1 MLGLNTVKLYKVK
14 ALIPLSSKRLLPI
27 KPLCFWLGALFF
39 VSLSSLAAEKSY
51 FEGNSKLSKLAA
63 NEDNNNDALQQT
75 LELNFSPESREKL
88 RKALDDYARSIDQD
102 HDRIEE
108 RRRVMQESL
117 EARFFDADN
126 DGEVDGPIGANGIP
140 VDSNGG
146 ETPGDT
152 DNDGAVD
159 PYDVDDDG
167 DFNDPL
173 EFLGGNASAATS
185 ATFDIGIPTSNV
197 TYGPHRLRVIAAF
210 GTGPSFIVNGLSYFF
225 VIAALMNLNEKAF
238 FHLDRPKSDGSIREG
253 IAYAKARPD
262 IYVVMLM
269 VFFLATFGLNFQIFN
284 ALMATQEFG
293 LGPASFGLMG
303 TFIAIGSL
311 SGAIGSA
318 RLERFRNTKFVI
330 KGGIAFS
337 ISIMVLSII
346 PSYSLYI
353 LWLPICG
360 VTALTTLVS
369 ANSIVQ
375 TSTDP
380 AIRGRVMG
388 LYLLIFMG
396 GTPFGSPL
404 IGATTDLVGIRPTIV
419 ICGGISLAASLYI
432 WFKYKNRVTLPAD
445 ISVATVLK
453 TVDRDHK

>member
-1 MLGLNTVKLYKVK
+1 MRFSVNEDGNWRSFRHRNYQILFPANTVSNIGSWAQRIAQDWLVLELTNNNGTYLGLVTAVQFAPVLAFSLHGGKLADRFNKRKV
-14 ALIPLSSKRLLPI
+14 LILTNIIGGAASLG
-27 KPLCFWLGALFF
+27 LGALVITNTVALWHVFVLAGILGISTAIDAPVRQSF
-39 VSLSSLAAEKSY
+39 TTEVVGQTDLPNAVSL
-51 FEGNSKLSKLAA
+51 NSA
-63 NEDNNNDALQQT
+63 NFNAGRL
-75 LELNFSPESREKL
+75 
-88 RKALDDYARSIDQD
+88 
-102 HDRIEE
+102 
-108 RRRVMQESL
+108 V
-117 EARFFDADN
+117 
-126 DGEVDGPIGANGIP
+126 GPAI
-140 VDSNGG
+140 SGG
-146 ETPGDT
+146 
-152 DNDGAVD
+152 
-159 PYDVDDDG
+159 
-167 DFNDPL
+167 L
-173 EFLGGNASAATS
+173 
-185 ATFDIGIPTSNV
+185 
-197 TYGPHRLRVIAAF
+197 IAAF

-311 SGAIGSA
+311 TGAIGSA

-330 KGGIAFS
+330 QGGILFS
-337 ISIMVLSII
+337 ISIMVLAVI

-353 LWLPICG
+353 VWLPICG
-360 VTALTTLVS
+360 FAALTTLVS

-388 LYLLIFMG
+388 VYLLIFMG

-404 IGATTDLVGIRPTIV
+404 IGSATELFGIRPTIAL
-419 ICGGISLAASLYI
+419 CGGISLLASLII
-432 WFKYKNRVTLPAD
+432 WFRYKNRVELPAD
-445 ISVATVLK
+445 ISVAAVLK
-453 TVDRDHK
+453 TIDRDENQNSN

>member
-1 MLGLNTVKLYKVK
+1 MSVKEDGNWRSFRHRNYRILFPANTVSNIGSWAQRIAQDWLVLELTNNNGTYLGLVTAVQFAPV
-14 ALIPLSSKRLLPI
+14 
-27 KPLCFWLGALFF
+27 LFF
-39 VSLSSLAAEKSY
+39 SLHGGKLADRFNKRKVLILTNIMGGAASLGLGILVMTDLIVLWHVFVLAAVLGISTAIDAPVRQAFTTEVVGQSDLPNAVSL
-51 FEGNSKLSKLAA
+51 NSA
-63 NEDNNNDALQQT
+63 NFNAGRL
-75 LELNFSPESREKL
+75 
-88 RKALDDYARSIDQD
+88 
-102 HDRIEE
+102 
-108 RRRVMQESL
+108 V
-117 EARFFDADN
+117 
-126 DGEVDGPIGANGIP
+126 GPAI
-140 VDSNGG
+140 SGG
-146 ETPGDT
+146 
-152 DNDGAVD
+152 
-159 PYDVDDDG
+159 
-167 DFNDPL
+167 L
-173 EFLGGNASAATS
+173 
-185 ATFDIGIPTSNV
+185 
-197 TYGPHRLRVIAAF
+197 IAAF
-210 GTGPSFIVNGLSYFF
+210 GTGPSFIINGLSYFF
-225 VIAALMNLNEKAF
+225 VIAALLNLNEKGF
-238 FHLDRPKSDGSIREG
+238 FHQDRPKSDGSIREG

-346 PSYSLYI
+346 PTYTLYI

-404 IGATTDLVGIRPTIV
+404 IGTSTELIGIRPTIV
-419 ICGGISLAASLYI
+419 LCGGISLAASLYI
-432 WFKYKNRVTLPAD
+432 WFRYKHRVEIPEDT
-445 ISVATVLK
+445 SVADVLK
-453 TVDRDHK
+453 TVNRDHD

>member
-1 MLGLNTVKLYKVK
+1 MRLSVKEDGNWRSFRHRNYRILFPANTVSNIGSWAQRIAQDWLVLELTNNNGTYLGLVTAVQFAPVLAFSLHGGKFADRFNKRIVLILTNLVGGAASL
-14 ALIPLSSKRLLPI
+14 ALGVLVITGLIQLWHVFVLAAILGISTAIDAPVRQSFTTEVVGQTDLPN
-27 KPLCFWLGALFF
+27 A
-39 VSLSSLAAEKSY
+39 VSL
-51 FEGNSKLSKLAA
+51 NSA
-63 NEDNNNDALQQT
+63 NFNAGRL
-75 LELNFSPESREKL
+75 
-88 RKALDDYARSIDQD
+88 
-102 HDRIEE
+102 
-108 RRRVMQESL
+108 V
-117 EARFFDADN
+117 
-126 DGEVDGPIGANGIP
+126 GPAI
-140 VDSNGG
+140 SGG
-146 ETPGDT
+146 
-152 DNDGAVD
+152 
-159 PYDVDDDG
+159 
-167 DFNDPL
+167 L
-173 EFLGGNASAATS
+173 
-185 ATFDIGIPTSNV
+185 
-197 TYGPHRLRVIAAF
+197 IAAF

-225 VIAALMNLNEKAF
+225 VIAALLNLNEKAF

-311 SGAIGSA
+311 TGAIGSA
-318 RLERFRNTKFVI
+318 RLERFRNAKFVI
-330 KGGIAFS
+330 KGGIVFS

-360 VTALTTLVS
+360 FAALTTLVS

-388 LYLLIFMG
+388 VYLLIFMG

-404 IGATTDLVGIRPTIV
+404 IGSATELIGIRPTIAV
-419 ICGGISLAASLYI
+419 CGGISLAASLFI
-432 WFKYKNRVTLPAD
+432 WSHYKNRVELPAD
-445 ISVATVLK
+445 TSVATVLK
-453 TVDRDHK
+453 TVNRNKD

>member
-1 MLGLNTVKLYKVK
+1 MGFSVKEDGNWRSFRHRNYRILFPANAVSNIGSWAQRIAQDWLVLELTNNNGTYLGLVTAVQFAPVLFFSLHGGKLADRFNKRKV
-14 ALIPLSSKRLLPI
+14 LILTNILGGSASLG
-27 KPLCFWLGALFF
+27 LGALVITEHVQLWHVFVLAGVLGISTAIDAPVRQSF
-39 VSLSSLAAEKSY
+39 TTEVVGQTDLPNAVSL
-51 FEGNSKLSKLAA
+51 NSA
-63 NEDNNNDALQQT
+63 NFNAGRL
-75 LELNFSPESREKL
+75 
-88 RKALDDYARSIDQD
+88 I
-102 HDRIEE
+102 
-108 RRRVMQESL
+108 
-117 EARFFDADN
+117 
-126 DGEVDGPIGANGIP
+126 GPA
-140 VDSNGG
+140 VSGG
-146 ETPGDT
+146 
-152 DNDGAVD
+152 
-159 PYDVDDDG
+159 
-167 DFNDPL
+167 L
-173 EFLGGNASAATS
+173 
-185 ATFDIGIPTSNV
+185 
-197 TYGPHRLRVIAAF
+197 IAAF

-225 VIAALMNLNEKAF
+225 VIAALLNLNEKAF
-238 FHLDRPKSDGSIREG
+238 FHQDRPKSDGNIREG

-330 KGGIAFS
+330 RGGVVFS
-337 ISIMVLSII
+337 ASIMVLSILPNYI
-346 PSYSLYI
+346 SYVI
-353 LWLPICG
+353 WLPICG

-380 AIRGRVMG
+380 AIRGRVTG

-404 IGATTDLVGIRPTIV
+404 IGTTTELIGIRPTIAL
-419 ICGGISLAASLYI
+419 CGGISLFASLLI
-432 WFKYKNRVTLPAD
+432 WLKYKNRVALPAD
-445 ISVATVLK
+445 TSVAAVLK
-453 TVDRDHK
+453 DR

>member
-1 MLGLNTVKLYKVK
+1 MAFKVKEDGNWRSFRHRNYRILFPANAVSNIGSWAQRIAQDWLVLELTDNNGTYLGLVTAVQFAPVLLFSLHGGKLADRFNKRKV
-14 ALIPLSSKRLLPI
+14 LILTNIVGGAASLG
-27 KPLCFWLGALFF
+27 LGALVMTDHILLWHVFALAAVLGISTAIDAPVRQSF
-39 VSLSSLAAEKSY
+39 TTEVVGQVDLPNAVSL
-51 FEGNSKLSKLAA
+51 NSANFNAGRLIGPALS
-63 NEDNNNDALQQT
+63 
-75 LELNFSPESREKL
+75 
-88 RKALDDYARSIDQD
+88 
-102 HDRIEE
+102 
-108 RRRVMQESL
+108 
-117 EARFFDADN
+117 
-126 DGEVDGPIGANGIP
+126 
-140 VDSNGG
+140 GG
-146 ETPGDT
+146 
-152 DNDGAVD
+152 
-159 PYDVDDDG
+159 
-167 DFNDPL
+167 L
-173 EFLGGNASAATS
+173 
-185 ATFDIGIPTSNV
+185 
-197 TYGPHRLRVIAAF
+197 IAAF

-225 VIAALMNLNEKAF
+225 VIAALLNLNEKAF
-238 FHLDRPKSDGSIREG
+238 FHQDRSKSDGNIREG

-311 SGAIGSA
+311 TGAIGSA

-330 KGGIAFS
+330 RGGIVFS
-337 ISIMVLSII
+337 ASIMMLSVLPNYI
-346 PSYSLYI
+346 SYVV
-353 LWLPICG
+353 WLPICG

-404 IGATTDLVGIRPTIV
+404 IGTATELIGIRPTIAL
-419 ICGGISLAASLYI
+419 CGGISLFASLYI
-432 WFKYKNRVTLPAD
+432 WFKYKNRVELPAD
-445 ISVATVLK
+445 ISVASVLK
-453 TVDRDHK
+453 DR

>member
-1 MLGLNTVKLYKVK
+1 MRMSVKEDGNWRSFRHRNYRILFPANTVSNIGSWAQRIAQDWLVLELTDNNGTYLGLVTAVQFAPV
-14 ALIPLSSKRLLPI
+14 
-27 KPLCFWLGALFF
+27 LFF
-39 VSLSSLAAEKSY
+39 SLHGGKFADRFNKRKVLILTNIMGGAASLGLGVLVITDLIALWHVFALAAVLGISTAIDAPVRQAFTTEVVGQSDLPNAVSL
-51 FEGNSKLSKLAA
+51 NSA
-63 NEDNNNDALQQT
+63 NFNAGRL
-75 LELNFSPESREKL
+75 
-88 RKALDDYARSIDQD
+88 
-102 HDRIEE
+102 
-108 RRRVMQESL
+108 V
-117 EARFFDADN
+117 
-126 DGEVDGPIGANGIP
+126 GPAI
-140 VDSNGG
+140 SGG
-146 ETPGDT
+146 
-152 DNDGAVD
+152 
-159 PYDVDDDG
+159 
-167 DFNDPL
+167 L
-173 EFLGGNASAATS
+173 
-185 ATFDIGIPTSNV
+185 
-197 TYGPHRLRVIAAF
+197 IAAF

-225 VIAALMNLNEKAF
+225 VIAALLNLNEKAF

-330 KGGIAFS
+330 KGGILFS

-346 PSYSLYI
+346 PSYTLYI

-360 VTALTTLVS
+360 LTALTTLVS

-404 IGATTDLVGIRPTIV
+404 IGTATELLGIRPTIAL
-419 ICGGISLAASLYI
+419 CGGISLAASVII
-432 WFKYKNRVTLPAD
+432 WFRYKNRVQLPAD
-445 ISVATVLK
+445 TSVAGVLK
-453 TVDRDHK
+453 TINRDHN

>member
-1 MLGLNTVKLYKVK
+1 MAFKVKVDGNWRSFRHRNYRILFPANAVSNIGSWAQRIAQDWLVLELTDNNGTYLGLVTAVQFAPVLLFSLHGGKLADRFNKRKV
-14 ALIPLSSKRLLPI
+14 LIWTNVAGGAASLG
-27 KPLCFWLGALFF
+27 LGALVMTDHILLWHVFALAAVLGISTAIDAPVRQSF
-39 VSLSSLAAEKSY
+39 TTEVVGQADLPNAVSL
-51 FEGNSKLSKLAA
+51 NSANFNAGRLIGPALS
-63 NEDNNNDALQQT
+63 
-75 LELNFSPESREKL
+75 
-88 RKALDDYARSIDQD
+88 
-102 HDRIEE
+102 
-108 RRRVMQESL
+108 
-117 EARFFDADN
+117 
-126 DGEVDGPIGANGIP
+126 
-140 VDSNGG
+140 GG
-146 ETPGDT
+146 
-152 DNDGAVD
+152 
-159 PYDVDDDG
+159 
-167 DFNDPL
+167 L
-173 EFLGGNASAATS
+173 
-185 ATFDIGIPTSNV
+185 
-197 TYGPHRLRVIAAF
+197 IAAF

-225 VIAALMNLNEKAF
+225 VITALLNLNEKGF
-238 FHLDRPKSDGSIREG
+238 FHQDQAKSDGNIREG

-311 SGAIGSA
+311 TGAIGSA

-330 KGGIAFS
+330 KGGIVFS
-337 ISIMVLSII
+337 ASIMVLAIL
-346 PSYSLYI
+346 PNYLSYVI
-353 LWLPICG
+353 WLPICG

-404 IGATTDLVGIRPTIV
+404 IGTATELIGIRPTIAM
-419 ICGGISLAASLYI
+419 CGGISLFASLYI
-432 WFKYKNRVTLPAD
+432 WFKYKNRVQLPAD

-453 TVDRDHK
+453 DR

>member
-1 MLGLNTVKLYKVK
+1 MRFSVKEDGNWRSFRHRNYQILFPANTVSNIGSWAQRIAQDWLVLELTNNNGTYLGLVTAVQFAPVLAFSLHGGKLADRFNKRKV
-14 ALIPLSSKRLLPI
+14 LILTNIIGGAASLG
-27 KPLCFWLGALFF
+27 LGALVITNTVALWHVFVLAGILGISTAIDAPVRQSF
-39 VSLSSLAAEKSY
+39 TTEVVGQTDLPNAVSL
-51 FEGNSKLSKLAA
+51 NSA
-63 NEDNNNDALQQT
+63 NFNAGRL
-75 LELNFSPESREKL
+75 
-88 RKALDDYARSIDQD
+88 
-102 HDRIEE
+102 
-108 RRRVMQESL
+108 V
-117 EARFFDADN
+117 
-126 DGEVDGPIGANGIP
+126 GPAI
-140 VDSNGG
+140 SGG
-146 ETPGDT
+146 
-152 DNDGAVD
+152 
-159 PYDVDDDG
+159 
-167 DFNDPL
+167 L
-173 EFLGGNASAATS
+173 
-185 ATFDIGIPTSNV
+185 
-197 TYGPHRLRVIAAF
+197 IAAF

-311 SGAIGSA
+311 TGAIGSA

-330 KGGIAFS
+330 QGGILFS
-337 ISIMVLSII
+337 ISIMVLAVI

-353 LWLPICG
+353 VWLPICG
-360 VTALTTLVS
+360 FAALTTLVS

-388 LYLLIFMG
+388 VYLLIFMG

-404 IGATTDLVGIRPTIV
+404 IGSATELFGIRPTIAL
-419 ICGGISLAASLYI
+419 CGGISLLASLII
-432 WFKYKNRVTLPAD
+432 WFRYKNRVELPAD
-445 ISVATVLK
+445 ISVAAVLK
-453 TVDRDHK
+453 TIDRDGNKNSN

>member
-1 MLGLNTVKLYKVK
+1 MRLSVKEDGNWRSFRHRNYRILFPANTVSNIGSWAQRIAQDWLVLELTNNNGTYLGLVTAVQFAPVLAFSLHGGKLADRFNKRKVLILTNVVGGAASL
-14 ALIPLSSKRLLPI
+14 ALGVLVMTDLIALWHVFVLAGILGISTAIDAPVRQSFTTEVVGQTDLPN
-27 KPLCFWLGALFF
+27 A
-39 VSLSSLAAEKSY
+39 VSL
-51 FEGNSKLSKLAA
+51 NSA
-63 NEDNNNDALQQT
+63 NFNAGRL
-75 LELNFSPESREKL
+75 
-88 RKALDDYARSIDQD
+88 
-102 HDRIEE
+102 
-108 RRRVMQESL
+108 V
-117 EARFFDADN
+117 
-126 DGEVDGPIGANGIP
+126 GPAI
-140 VDSNGG
+140 SGG
-146 ETPGDT
+146 
-152 DNDGAVD
+152 
-159 PYDVDDDG
+159 
-167 DFNDPL
+167 L
-173 EFLGGNASAATS
+173 
-185 ATFDIGIPTSNV
+185 
-197 TYGPHRLRVIAAF
+197 IAAF

-238 FHLDRPKSDGSIREG
+238 FHLDRPKSDGNIREG

-337 ISIMVLSII
+337 LSIIVLSII

-419 ICGGISLAASLYI
+419 ICGGISLAASLFI

>member
-1 MLGLNTVKLYKVK
+1 MRLSVKEDGNWRSFRHRNYRILFPANTVSNIGSWAQRIAQDWLVLELTNNNGTYLGLVTAVQFAPVLAFSLHGGKLADRFNKRKV
-14 ALIPLSSKRLLPI
+14 LILTNVVGGAASLA
-27 KPLCFWLGALFF
+27 LGALVMTDLIALWHVFVLAGILGISTAIDAPVRQAF
-39 VSLSSLAAEKSY
+39 TTEVVGQTDLPNAVSL
-51 FEGNSKLSKLAA
+51 NSA
-63 NEDNNNDALQQT
+63 NFNAGRL
-75 LELNFSPESREKL
+75 
-88 RKALDDYARSIDQD
+88 
-102 HDRIEE
+102 
-108 RRRVMQESL
+108 V
-117 EARFFDADN
+117 
-126 DGEVDGPIGANGIP
+126 GPAI
-140 VDSNGG
+140 SGG
-146 ETPGDT
+146 
-152 DNDGAVD
+152 
-159 PYDVDDDG
+159 
-167 DFNDPL
+167 L
-173 EFLGGNASAATS
+173 
-185 ATFDIGIPTSNV
+185 
-197 TYGPHRLRVIAAF
+197 IAAF

-346 PSYSLYI
+346 PNYSLYI

-432 WFKYKNRVTLPAD
+432 WFKYKNRVSLPAD